1 MKKLFLV
8 IISFLIFISHA
19 YSQERR
25 GPRFGMQ
32 ENKETDNQSTYDY
45 VKAFK
50 TAFYND
56 GSTATRSAS
65 GKPGSKYWQNRAD
78 YIIDVE
84 LDTLSD
90 IIMGKEII
98 KYTNN
103 SPDELDF
110 LWLHMDQNLFKTDS
124 KGNAI
129 IPLRG
134 SRNGA
139 RGQKLDGGFK
149 ISAVQL
155 ISGKGRGKVIV
166 DADYEIYDTRMKV
179 ILPTPLKENGG
190 EISLKIDFSFLSPDY
205 GSDRMGILKTENG
218 KVYTIAQWYPRMCVY
233 DDLNAWNNLPYTGQ
247 GEFYLEYGDFNVNI
261 TAPSDHIVV
270 CSGKLLNPLETYTL
284 DQLDRWTQAE
294 GSDKTVMIRS
304 ADEINDPSSRPM
316 GRKMITWRFK
326 MENTRDVA
334 WASSSAF
341 ILDAA
346 RINLPSGKKSMAIS
360 AYPVESFGDNSW
372 ERSTEYTKASVEHYS
387 ERWFEY
393 PYTTAINVAGNVKG
407 MEYPAVSFCSYQSK
421 GASLWGVTD
430 HEFGHNWFPMIVGS
444 NERLYGW
451 MDEGFN
457 SFVNDISTKEFNDGE
472 YHRGRMNMHM
482 AALGFASDN
491 LEPLITAPDNLK
503 ERNMGLQYYK
513 TAMFLWLLRDNVL
526 GAKRFDDAFKE
537 YIHRWAYKHPAPS
550 DFFRTMEDVSG
561 EDLGWF
567 WRSWVYN
574 NWKLDQAI
582 TNVEYVENDPSKG
595 AFITIKNMKEIP
607 MPVTIEITTQSGNKV
622 RKELPVEIWKKNVS
636 WRFLVETEESFKKVM
651 IDPDFRYPDVDAKNN
666 YWYPDGE

>member
-32 ENKETDNQSTYDY
+32 KNTETDNQSTYDY

-155 ISGKGRGKVIV
+155 ISGKGRGRSIV

-190 EISLKIDFSFLSPDY
+190 EVSLKIDFSFLSPDY
-205 GSDRMGILKTENG
+205 GSDRMGILKTDNG

-284 DQLDRWTQAE
+284 DQLDRWAQAE
-294 GSDKTVMIRS
+294 GSDETVMIRTP
-304 ADEINDPSSRPM
+304 DEINEPSSRPM

-360 AYPVESFGDNSW
+360 AYPVESFGGNAW

-393 PYTTAINVAGNVKG
+393 PYSTAINVAGNVKG
-407 MEYPAVSFCSYQSK
+407 MEYPAVSFCSYQST

-537 YIHRWAYKHPAPS
+537 YIHRWAYKHPAPN

-595 AFITIKNMKEIP
+595 AFITIRNMKEIP
-607 MPVTIEITTQSGNKV
+607 MPVTIEITTQSGNKF

-636 WRFLVETEESFKKVM
+636 WKFLVETEESFKKVM
-651 IDPDFRYPDVDAKNN
+651 IDPDFRYPDIDAKNN
-666 YWYPDGE
+666 YWYPNSE

>member
-32 ENKETDNQSTYDY
+32 KNTETDNQSTYDY

-155 ISGKGRGKVIV
+155 ISGKGRGRSIV

-205 GSDRMGILKTENG
+205 GSDRMGILKTDNG

-247 GEFYLEYGDFNVNI
+247 GEFYLEYGDFNINI
-261 TAPSDHIVV
+261 TTPSDHIVV

-284 DQLDRWTQAE
+284 DQLDRWAQAE
-294 GSDKTVMIRS
+294 GSDETVMIRS

-360 AYPVESFGDNSW
+360 AYPVESFGDNAW

-574 NWKLDQAI
+574 NWKLDQAV

-636 WRFLVETEESFKKVM
+636 WKFLVETEESFKKVM
-651 IDPDFRYPDVDAKNN
+651 IDPDFRYPDIDAKNN
-666 YWYPDGE
+666 YWYPDSE

>member
-32 ENKETDNQSTYDY
+32 KNTETDNQSTYDY

-129 IPLRG
+129 VPLRG

-155 ISGKGRGKVIV
+155 ISGKGRGRSIIN
-166 DADYEIYDTRMKV
+166 ADYEIYDTRMKV

-205 GSDRMGILKTENG
+205 GSDRMGILKTDNG

-233 DDLNAWNNLPYTGQ
+233 DDINAWNNLPYTGQ

-294 GSDKTVMIRS
+294 GSDETVMIRTP
-304 ADEINDPSSRPM
+304 DEINDPSSRPI

-360 AYPVESFGDNSW
+360 AYPVESFGGNAW

-407 MEYPAVSFCSYQSK
+407 MEYPAVSFCSYQST

-482 AALGFASDN
+482 AALSFASDN

-537 YIHRWAYKHPAPS
+537 YIHRWAYKHPSPN
-550 DFFRTMEDVSG
+550 DFFRTIEDVSG

-582 TNVEYVENDPSKG
+582 TNVEYVENDPSQG

-636 WRFLVETEESFKKVM
+636 WKFLVETEESFKKVM
-651 IDPDFRYPDVDAKNN
+651 IDPDFRYPDIDAKNN
-666 YWYPDGE
+666 YWYPNGE

>member
-32 ENKETDNQSTYDY
+32 KNTETDNQSTYDY

-155 ISGKGRGKVIV
+155 ISGKGRGRSIV

-247 GEFYLEYGDFNVNI
+247 GEFYLEYGDFNINI
-261 TAPSDHIVV
+261 TTPSDHIVV

-360 AYPVESFGDNSW
+360 AYPVESFGDNAW

-574 NWKLDQAI
+574 NWKLDQAV

-636 WRFLVETEESFKKVM
+636 WKFLVETEESFKKVM
-651 IDPDFRYPDVDAKNN
+651 IDPDFRYPDIDAKNN
-666 YWYPDGE
+666 YWYPDSE